1 MLAFTLHLEW
11 PGSEHIGFGFR
22 TRFGRRRLSATV
34 ERRRRLSGS
43 GVEFIG
49 EKVDAEQGGGF
60 RALRMDENI

>member
-1 MLAFTLHLEW
+1 MLALTLHLEW

-22 TRFGRRRLSATV
+22 TRFFWRLIATV

-43 GVEFIG
+43 GVELIG
-49 EKVDAEQGGGF
+49 EKVDAEQGGEF